1 LEKDYKIEY
10 YISNVRLGFCNDVIL
25 KLMARRGLFRIQM
38 SLMQNPNRTLL
49 TYTQYLEAFLKIMA
63 AIAKKTDEAARQ
75 ASLEQQL
82 KFQKRLNNITNKI
95 HSAKD
100 TNDILINL
108 QSEILILFDAD
119 RITIYVVDG
128 VKKQI
133 VSRFKTGTEVAE
145 IRVPISNESISGYCA
160 ASGKVV
166 NITNAYDDNE
176 LRRINKKLTF
186 NKSFDQQT
194 GYKTTQV
201 LAGPISHNKYLLG
214 VIQLINKK
222 SGTHFSLDDQA
233 SVMEIAK
240 VLGLAFFNNQKIVQ
254 KKKPTKYDFLITNNI
269 ITDKDLEKAMVDT
282 RKLKKAVESV
292 LMSDFQVSKDDIG
305 KSLSA
310 FFKTRFIPYDDK
322 MIIPGQ
328 LLKGLKVNFLKN
340 NVFVPVSQSGN
351 KVAVAMENP
360 DFLPGRDTI
369 RKLIPGKDF
378 EYCVALKEDIFQM
391 INLFFDVKRTE
402 MMEDSGS
409 IEDILGQ
416 LEGDEEEDT
425 EELDRVSEED
435 GAIVQL
441 VNKMIVDGFNR
452 NASDIHIEPRPGK
465 ANAVIRFR
473 IDGACQVYQTIPY
486 TFKRAIVSR
495 IKIMSDL
502 DISEKRL
509 PKDGKI
515 RFKKYAPLDIELRVA
530 TIPTSGGVEDVVMR
544 ILAAGEPIP
553 LDKMGLNERNYNVF
567 TEMIQRPYGI
577 ALVVGPTG
585 SGKTTTL
592 HAALHYINKP
602 ETKIW
607 TAEDPVEI
615 TQEGLRQVQVQAKI
629 GFDFATAMR
638 SFLRADPDVIMVGE
652 MRDHET
658 VATGVEASLTG
669 HLVFSTLHTNSAP
682 ETITRLLDMGMDPF
696 NFADALL
703 GVLAQ
708 RLVRTLCKDCKEE
721 FHPTQEEYDSLV
733 RAYNGDFD
741 ALGFPYNDDTVLWK
755 PNGCDK
761 CSNTGYRGR
770 TGLHEILVGTD
781 EMQTM
786 IQVRSKMEDLRAQ
799 AIKDGMTTLM
809 QDGIRKTFLGQTDFI
824 QVRKVCM

>member
-1 LEKDYKIEY
+1 MQTQCQE
-10 YISNVRLGFCNDVIL
+10 VIHH
-25 KLMARRGLFRIQM
+25 
-38 SLMQNPNRTLL
+38 SD
-49 TYTQYLEAFLKIMA
+49 MA
-63 AIAKKTDEAARQ
+63 AIAKKTDQLSREET
-75 ASLEQQL
+75 LEQQL
-82 KFQKRLNNITNKI
+82 RFQKRLNNITNKI

-100 TNDILINL
+100 TNDILLNL
-108 QSEILILFDAD
+108 QSEILSLFEAD

-128 VKKQI
+128 VNKQI
-133 VSRFKTGTEVAE
+133 VSRFKTGMTEVAE
-145 IRVPISNESISGYCA
+145 IRVSINNTSISGYCA

-166 NITNAYDDNE
+166 NIVNAYDDNE
-176 LRRINKKLTF
+176 LRRINPELIF
-186 NKSFDQQT
+186 NKSYDQQT
-194 GYKTTQV
+194 GYRTTQV
-201 LAGPISHNKYLLG
+201 LAAPIIHNKYLLG

-222 SGTHFSLDDQA
+222 DGSHFTLEDQS

-240 VLGLAFFNNQKIVQ
+240 VLGLAFFNNQKVLR
-254 KKKPTKYDFLITNNI
+254 KKKPTKFDYLITNNI
-269 ITDKDLEKAMVDT
+269 ITDKDMEKAMADA
-282 RKLKKAVESV
+282 RKLKKSVEAV
-292 LMSDFQVSKDDIG
+292 LISDFQVSKDDIG

-310 FFKTRFIPYDDK
+310 FYKTRFIPYDDK

-328 LLKGLKVNFLKN
+328 LLKGLKVNFLKK
-340 NVFVPVSQSGN
+340 NVFVPVGQSGN
-351 KVAVAMENP
+351 KVIVAMENP
-360 DFLPGRDTI
+360 DYLPARDTI
-369 RKLIPGKDF
+369 KRLIPDKDF
-378 EYCVALKEDIFQM
+378 EYCVALRDDIFEM

-402 MMEDSGS
+402 MLEDSGS

-416 LEGDEEEDT
+416 LETGEEEDFD
-425 EELDRVSEED
+425 ELDRVTEED

-465 ANAVIRFR
+465 ANSVIRFR

-486 TFKRAIVSR
+486 TFKQAIVSR
-495 IKIMSDL
+495 LKIMSDL
-502 DISEKRL
+502 DISERRL
-509 PKDGKI
+509 PQDGKI
-515 RFKKYAPLDIELRVA
+515 KFKKYAPLDIELRVA
-530 TIPTSGGVEDVVMR
+530 TIPTAGGVEDVVMR

-553 LDKMGLNERNYNVF
+553 LDKMGMNERNFRVF
-567 TEMIQRPYGI
+567 IEMITKPYGI
-577 ALVVGPTG
+577 VLVVGPTG

-592 HAALHYINKP
+592 HAALHHINKP

-615 TQEGLRQVQVQAKI
+615 TQEGLRQVQVSPKI

-658 VATGVEASLTG
+658 VATGIEASLTG

-696 NFADALL
+696 NFADAML

-708 RLVRTLCKDCKEE
+708 RLVRTLCKDCKEPY
-721 FHPTQEEYDSLV
+721 HPTKEEYDNLV
-733 RAYNGDFD
+733 RTYDGDFD
-741 ALGFPYNDDTVLWK
+741 ALGFPYNDDLVLQK
-755 PNGCDK
+755 PKGCSK
-761 CSNTGYRGR
+761 CGNTGYRGR
-770 TGLHEILVGTD
+770 TGLHEIITGTE
-781 EMQTM
+781 EMQTL
-786 IQVRSKMEDLRAQ
+786 IQIRSKMEDLKEQ

-809 QDGIRKTFLGQTDFI
+809 QDGIRKTFLGQTDFL